1 MKTSKA
7 KIVSKPK
14 SARDRILLTAS
25 DLFYREGIRAT
36 GVDRLIAESG
46 VTKTTFYRHFPSK
59 NSLVVEFLES
69 RHQELIRSFES
80 ALENNGGTVNAIFPI
95 VEEWFHSKRFR
106 GCAFIN
112 SLGELGTVL
121 PEVVRITQAH
131 KRKMADIIEKLL
143 PPSEQSK
150 QNAMAIMLAIDGAII
165 QTQYDGTPDNA
176 LNLLKRIVK
185 SLS

>member
-1 MKTSKA
+1 MR
-7 KIVSKPK
+7 
-14 SARDRILLTAS
+14 ARDRILLTAS

-59 NSLVVEFLES
+59 NSLICEFLES
-69 RHQELIRSFES
+69 RHQELVRSFED
-80 ALENNGGTVNAIFPI
+80 ALAANGGTVDAIFPV
-95 VEEWFHSKRFR
+95 VEKWFYSDIFR

-121 PEVVRITQAH
+121 PEVIQITQVH
-131 KRKMADIIEKLL
+131 KQKMADIIETLL
-143 PPSEQSK
+143 PPSDQSK
-150 QNAMAIMLAIDGAII
+150 QKAMAIMLAIDGAII
-165 QTQYDGTPDNA
+165 RTQYDETPDSA
-176 LNLLKRIVK
+176 LSLLKQIVK